1 MHPSDTDF
9 AIFMHLQSVKEA
21 KMRNKTVEELIPKA
35 IKYINDNFHKFKHS
49 EKDGIDKVYS
59 GYLNAFGPTVTT
71 AGLNRTVAFFEDDEK
86 KKKKKITDMLFSLLK
101 EEGTIPENAKN
112 LLDFINQNENYKSF
126 LIKNKILAAAIA
138 CKLAIKTF
146 KLEE

>member
-1 MHPSDTDF
+1 
-9 AIFMHLQSVKEA
+9 
-21 KMRNKTVEELIPKA
+21 MRNKTVEELIPKA
-35 IKYINDNFHKFKHS
+35 IKYINDNFENFKHS

-59 GYLNAFGPTVTT
+59 GYLNSFGPTVTT
-71 AGLNRTVAFFEDDEK
+71 AGLNRTVVFFEGDD
-86 KKKKKITDMLFSLLK
+86 KKKKINDMIFALLK

-112 LLDFINQNENYKSF
+112 LLDFINEDENYKNF
-126 LIKNKILAAAIA
+126 LVKNKILAAAIA